1 MNEGMASSRR
11 WRRWWSS
18 NRGCL
23 QRAGG
28 DRGTTGERRLG
39 EGVTVGT
46 FLLRQPYLPSDSRA
60 ILARRRC
67 AADAF
72 RTLVAFLCPPLLFPP
87 PHDFSRS
94 SSFRVK
100 CLFSRVEGVPASSPR
115 AVLPH
120 ESVLSR
126 DDRGGAPGAPT
137 KPTPKKRKQP
147 GENKRA
153 GRVGKRSE
161 SARDGGDVVV
171 VVVSSEKGSRGRS
184 EIRRERRENPGRER
198 ERTRALFSR
207 VPGSSMGGVK
217 TLRLRQ

>member
-28 DRGTTGERRLG
+28 DRGTAGDRRLG

-72 RTLVAFLCPPLLFPP
+72 RTLVAFLCPPLPPPSSPLSPRFLSLVLFPSRLP
-87 PHDFSRS
+87 LRFLFSIFTPGS
-94 SSFRVK
+94 SGCHGGERELKSEQHRDDTTSGDATEVGKVTARVDVK

-126 DDRGGAPGAPT
+126 
-137 KPTPKKRKQP
+137 
-147 GENKRA
+147 RA
-153 GRVGKRSE
+153 VTSLRDSPRE
-161 SARDGGDVVV
+161 SQ
-171 VVVSSEKGSRGRS
+171 
-184 EIRRERRENPGRER
+184 N
-198 ERTRALFSR
+198 
-207 VPGSSMGGVK
+207 
-217 TLRLRQ
+217 

>member
-28 DRGTTGERRLG
+28 DRGTTGDRRLG

-72 RTLVAFLCPPLLFPP
+72 RTLVAFLCPPLLSPHVFPP
-87 PHDFSRS
+87 S
-94 SSFRVK
+94 SSFHHAFRFLFSIFTPGSSGCHGGERKLKSEQHRDDTTSDDATEVGKVTARVDVK

-126 DDRGGAPGAPT
+126 RTVTSLRGSP
-137 KPTPKKRKQP
+137 R
-147 GENKRA
+147 
-153 GRVGKRSE
+153 E
-161 SARDGGDVVV
+161 SQ
-171 VVVSSEKGSRGRS
+171 
-184 EIRRERRENPGRER
+184 N
-198 ERTRALFSR
+198 
-207 VPGSSMGGVK
+207 
-217 TLRLRQ
+217 